1 MTFVILYVG
10 SGKLN
15 FGLANT
21 PRFSKAAA
29 PAQQTGA
36 AFLFSCILLIFCRF
50 SALLAKASFVCY
62 TSAGCYAYHV
72 KTEAHIMSEQL
83 LFLLVILGSYT
94 IQALTGFGGPLIAM
108 PIGIA
113 LVGVELAKP
122 VVTFAAWLTSL
133 AVMLPNLKYVNWRE
147 LIKMDIVMFIF
158 MIAGLWIFKT
168 VKMSYLQVIYG
179 VIVVLIGIK
188 KLIKPS
194 SKPMPPVLSWCSICL
209 AGVMQG
215 LFVSGGSFLVIYA
228 VSAIHDKREFRATM
242 SSVWATVNVMLLV
255 SYALDGTFT
264 PAAIKL
270 TVLSLIPIAAAII
283 IGSVLAKKL
292 GQKHFMLVTY
302 LLLIVSGAILLIT
315 NI

>member
-1 MTFVILYVG
+1 
-10 SGKLN
+10 
-15 FGLANT
+15 
-21 PRFSKAAA
+21 
-29 PAQQTGA
+29 
-36 AFLFSCILLIFCRF
+36 
-50 SALLAKASFVCY
+50 
-62 TSAGCYAYHV
+62 
-72 KTEAHIMSEQL
+72 MSEQL